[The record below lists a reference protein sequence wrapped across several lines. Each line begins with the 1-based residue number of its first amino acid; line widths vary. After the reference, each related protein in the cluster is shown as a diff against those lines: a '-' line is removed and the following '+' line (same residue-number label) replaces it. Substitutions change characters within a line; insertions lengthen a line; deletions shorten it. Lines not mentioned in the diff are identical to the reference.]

1 MQAGTMKKCYHSGK
15 KTPAFLD
22 FFFFFAK
29 DLDWE
34 RGELLAQLQGE
45 NAL

>member
-1 MQAGTMKKCYHSGK
+1 MLSQWKKDTG
-15 KTPAFLD
+15 FLRF